1 MKSVFMLDYE
11 LNQPFLYIEKF
22 QNLLTKQDFQVDMFK
37 ISDAGKDKKSPLDDK
52 IEACDFIILRKPL
65 TFLSGES
72 TRQKIQD
79 FVVKKHKNILITF
92 SFVDYES
99 LDILNDFLKPL
110 NIQSSGIMVYDDKE
124 NLGSRRL
131 VVFRKSNG
139 CLEHPKIFKGV
150 DQVVIPQAHYIY
162 VVKPSK
168 VMIRGNPS
176 TRAVGTSD
184 SQLENIG
191 GKEIVVGGYNDDK
204 AKVIL
209 MDSTLINNKYI
220 DKNTKFVKNVIKW
233 MGD

>member
-1 MKSVFMLDYE
+1 MKTAFMLDYE

-22 QNLLTKQDFQVDMFK
+22 QKLLTNQDLNIDMFK

-52 IEACDFIILRKPL
+52 IDACDFIILRKPL
-65 TFLSGES
+65 TFLSSEP

-79 FVVKKHKNILITF
+79 FVIKKHKNILVTF

-99 LDILNDFLKPL
+99 LEIINDFLKPT

-131 VVFRKSNG
+131 VRFRKSNG
-139 CLEHPKIFKGV
+139 CLEHPDLFKGV
-150 DQVVIPQAHYIY
+150 DEVVIPQAHYVY

-168 VMIRGNPS
+168 VLIRGNPS
-176 TRAVGTSD
+176 TRAEGTSD

-191 GKEIVVGGYNDDK
+191 GNEIIVSAYNDDN
-204 AKVIL
+204 AKIIL
-209 MDSTLINNKYI
+209 MDSTLLNNKYI
-220 DKNTKFVKNVIKW
+220 DKNTKFVKNIVNW
-233 MGD
+233 MTD